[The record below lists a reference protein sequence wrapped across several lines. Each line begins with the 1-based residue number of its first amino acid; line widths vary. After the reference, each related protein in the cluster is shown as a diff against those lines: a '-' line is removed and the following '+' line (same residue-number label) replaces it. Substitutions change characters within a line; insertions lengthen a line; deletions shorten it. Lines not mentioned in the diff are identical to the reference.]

1 MHMPYPLA
9 IQSWCYRHWKQL
21 PDVLTQ
27 LKNTGVNALELCG
40 AHANFMD
47 PSTWPG
53 VLDAARTAQVQLV
66 AIGVE
71 KLSGNLDTD
80 RPRFE
85 FCKAAGI
92 KHMSMTFAPEAMF
105 DGLRNVEKLADQ
117 YDMKLGIHNH
127 GGYDWLGNPTILK
140 YIFDRTSERIGL
152 YLDTAWAIDAK
163 QNPVAMAEQ
172 FASRLY
178 GVHVKDFVYDRARMF
193 SDVVIG
199 TGNLDLP
206 KLVQVLKQ
214 INFSRPQVI
223 EYEGDV
229 ENPVPALQACVQ
241 QLRSVL
247 TY

>member
-1 MHMPYPLA
+1 MRQPLA

-53 VLDAARTAQVQLV
+53 VLESARKSQVQLV

-71 KLSGNLDTD
+71 KLSGNLDAD

-105 DGLRNVEKLADQ
+105 DGLRNVEKLAEQ
-117 YDMKLGIHNH
+117 YDLRLGIHNH

-140 YIFDRTSERIGL
+140 YVFDRTSERIGL

-172 FASRLY
+172 FGSRFY

-206 KLVQVLKQ
+206 KLMQTLKQ
-214 INFSRPQVI
+214 MNFSGPRVI

-229 ENPVPALQACVQ
+229 QNPVPALTKCVEAIKP
-241 QLRSVL
+241 LL
-247 TY
+247 